1 MTITPS
7 GAVFIITTC
16 LILLAALVTTRRH
29 ERLDERLKGLSRSKR
44 SRVDSERVAEATQAT
59 LTKMG
64 EPLLP
69 SDEIERSRLR
79 TRLIHAGFYNPRAI
93 FAFLGVK
100 MLLMTLPGLAGFA
113 GGILGFFPVGNGIKY
128 GIIASVFGSM
138 IIPGVALDYLKRRRQ
153 SSLRRSLPDAID
165 VIVICMEG
173 GLSLLAA
180 FHRVVS
186 ELRMAHPLLAAEMSI
201 VEREIQLGRT
211 IGDSL
216 RHFAD
221 RTNLEE
227 LRTLASV
234 IIQAEHYG
242 ASLVS
247 TLRTHARTLRM
258 MRVLRAEERAQK
270 AAVKIVFPTLLCIF
284 PAVCIVLAG
293 PAAIQVMDMLAKMKP

>member
-1 MTITPS
+1 MTIMPG

-16 LILLAALVTTRRH
+16 LILLAGLVITGRH
-29 ERLDERLKGLSRSKR
+29 KRVDERLKGLSRSKR

-93 FAFLGVK
+93 FVFLGVK
-100 MLLMTLPGLAGFA
+100 MLLMTLPGLAGLA
-113 GGILGFFPVGNGIKY
+113 GGILGFFSVGNGIKY
-128 GIIASVFGSM
+128 GIIASVVGM
-138 IIPGVALDYLKRRRQ
+138 IVSGVALDYLKRRRQ
-153 SSLRRSLPDAID
+153 ANLRRSLPDALD

-173 GLSLLAA
+173 GLSLMAA

-201 VEREIQLGRT
+201 VEREIQMGRT
-211 IGDSL
+211 IGDAL

-258 MRVLRAEERAQK
+258 MRVLRAEEKAQK

-284 PAVCIVLAG
+284 PAVFIVLAG

>member
-1 MTITPS
+1 MTIMPS
-7 GAVFIITTC
+7 AAVFIITTC
-16 LILLAALVTTRRH
+16 LILLAALVITGRH
-29 ERLDERLKGLSRSKR
+29 EKLDERLKGLTRSKR

-79 TRLIHAGFYNPRAI
+79 TRLIHAGFYSPRAI

-100 MLLMTLPGLAGFA
+100 MLLMTLPGLAGLA

-128 GIIASVFGSM
+128 GIIASVVGM
-138 IIPGVALDYLKRRRQ
+138 IIPGVALDYCKRRRQ
-153 SSLRRSLPDAID
+153 ASLRRSLPDALD

-173 GLSLLAA
+173 GLSLMAA

-211 IGDSL
+211 MGDAL

-221 RTNLEE
+221 RTNMEE
-227 LRTLASV
+227 LRTMASV

-258 MRVLRAEERAQK
+258 MRVLRAEEKAQK

-284 PAVCIVLAG
+284 PAVFIVLAG
-293 PAAIQVMDMLAKMKP
+293 PAAIQVMDMRAKMKP

>member
-1 MTITPS
+1 MTFMPT
-7 GAVFIITTC
+7 GGVFVFTTC
-16 LILLAALVTTRRH
+16 LVLLAALVITRRR
-29 ERLDERLKGLSRSKR
+29 ERLDERLQGLSRSKR
-44 SRVDSERVAEATQAT
+44 SRVGSERVAEATQVT

-79 TRLIHAGFYNPRAI
+79 TRLIHAGFYDPRAI

-100 MLLMTLPGLAGFA
+100 MLLMTLPTLAGLA
-113 GGILGFFPVGNGIKY
+113 GGILGFLSVGNGIKF
-128 GIIASVFGSM
+128 GIIASVVGM
-138 IIPGVALDYLKRRRQ
+138 LIPGLVVDYLKRRRQ
-153 SSLRRSLPDAID
+153 AKLRRSLPDALD

-180 FHRVVS
+180 FHRVVR

-201 VEREIQLGRT
+201 VEREVQLGRPM
-211 IGDSL
+211 GDAL

-258 MRVLRAEERAQK
+258 MRVLRAEEKAQK

-284 PAVCIVLAG
+284 PAVFIVLAG
-293 PAAIQVMDMLAKMKP
+293 PAAIQVMDMLANMKR